1 MSGDAAKA
9 ASQRPLWTCPVC
21 GQSFV
26 GRNMAHSCV
35 RLSEDDFFAGREAQ
49 RALYQRVSRLRGAL
63 RPISVNINKTRIS
76 FQARA
81 RFASVNRV
89 TRDGL
94 ACHLWLK
101 RRLESPRFTRIEHL
115 PPGDYVPQFQAD
127 RWPASSTR
135 KWPRW
140 IAEAYEVG
148 MQRWSGSPERA
159 QWAYASPPVGTI
171 SAERVSSAPR
181 SK

>member
-1 MSGDAAKA
+1 MREGAN
-9 ASQRPLWTCPVC
+9 QRPLWTCPVC

-26 GRNMAHSCV
+26 GRNMSHSCC
-35 RLSEDDFFAGREAQ
+35 RLTEEDFFAGREAQ
-49 RALYQRVSRLRGAL
+49 RALHHAFRAFVERRG
-63 RPISVNINKTRIS
+63 PIKVNINKTRIS

-101 RRLESPRFTRIEHL
+101 RRIESRRFTRIEHL
-115 PPGDYVPQFQAD
+115 PPGNFVHNFKLTDVAELD
-127 RWPASSTR
+127 DEMAE
-135 KWPRW
+135 W

-148 MQRWSGSPERA
+148 MQRWKPPPGS
-159 QWAYASPPVGTI
+159 
-171 SAERVSSAPR
+171 
-181 SK
+181 